1 MGLFDFLKKK
11 EEEPEY
17 DVTNLSI
24 KDLKTGFFIDYDMKS
39 WQIKEE
45 YKYDWGSDNFSSE
58 YKLDSGEEVLFLHI
72 EDRGELRI
80 SMTKSIKI
88 RTLGDDIIDKTIK
101 KERPPKKLELDGI
114 QYHLH
119 TDNGGYFNDVSA
131 GSEEWEELMSWEY
144 YDDDEKNLLS
154 ITQWGERDFD
164 ASAGKMIKEFE
175 ISNIIP
181 AGS

>member
-11 EEEPEY
+11 EKEPEY

-24 KDLKTGFFIDYDMKS
+24 KDLGVGFLFDYDLKS
-39 WQIKEE
+39 WQVKEE
-45 YKYDWGSDNFSSE
+45 YEYDWGSSNFSSE
-58 YKLDSGEEVLFLHI
+58 YKIDSGDEVCFLHI
-72 EDRGELRI
+72 EDRGELKI
-80 SMTKSIKI
+80 SVTKSIKI
-88 RTLGDDIIDKTIK
+88 RTLGSDIIDKTIK

-119 TDNGGYFNDVSA
+119 TDNAGYFNDKSA
-131 GSEEWEELMSWEY
+131 GSSDWEELMSWEY
-144 YDDDEKNLLS
+144 YDDDEKHVLS

-164 ASAGKMIKEFE
+164 ASAGTMIKEFE

-181 AGS
+181 SGS

>member
-11 EEEPEY
+11 EEEPDY
-17 DVTNLSI
+17 DVTNLGI
-24 KDLKTGFFIDYDMKS
+24 KDLRVGFFIDYDMKS

-45 YKYDWGSDNFSSE
+45 YEYDWGSDNFSSE
-58 YKLDSGEEVLFLHI
+58 YKLDSGEEVMFLHV

-88 RTLGDDIIDKTIK
+88 RSLGDDIIDKTIK
-101 KERPPKKLELDGI
+101 KERPPKKLKLDGI

-119 TDNGGYFNDVSA
+119 TDNGGYFNDKSS
-131 GSEEWEELMSWEY
+131 GSKEWEELMSWEY
-144 YDDDEKNLLS
+144 FDDDEKHILS

-164 ASAGKMIKEFE
+164 ASAGKMIKEYE